1 MWVKSV
7 SAVILLF
14 CCQMSSA
21 NIDCF
26 ECVDFNALPDVNLH
40 VACESPDA
48 VFKKTYCDSQLRG
61 CVEEVL
67 TNTTDQ
73 TQLTYRYCI
82 QRGSGGYFES
92 PTGHLISSKEPGNNA
107 TSCIRENRIDVIR
120 DVCTCTEDLCNYD
133 GCSTCE
139 EYCNVQADDP
149 VPDTSV
155 EMDPKAKE
163 GGITCIKCLDPNS
176 GESRCGLPGVQEME
190 DYCGDDATRACVE
203 INVSPIGSKY
213 RRCFETAV
221 KDFPEYFVGLTDVST
236 YSSNISFRGCNVLE
250 LNGGGSVTTCI
261 CDEDRC
267 NSPCTF
273 CESCEEDETTTTT
286 TSSSQPTT
294 STTAGSGVANA
305 SPLAVSAIFLALQLY

>member
-1 MWVKSV
+1 MANFAATTV
-7 SAVILLF
+7 LLLVYF
-14 CCQMSSA
+14 HCSLAITCHECVHMDTGERIACEDPSSA
-21 NIDCF
+21 EVQTICGG
-26 ECVDFNALPDVNLH
+26 
-40 VACESPDA
+40 A
-48 VFKKTYCDSQLRG
+48 VSG
-61 CVEEVL
+61 CVHEKVDNVNPGGMMNTFRYCTAGGSPGRFAATNQTSCMHFDYVEVL
-67 TNTTDQ
+67 
-73 TQLTYRYCI
+73 
-82 QRGSGGYFES
+82 
-92 PTGHLISSKEPGNNA
+92 
-107 TSCIRENRIDVIR
+107 R
-120 DVCTCTEDLCNYD
+120 DVCTCVEDLCNYD

-149 VPDTSV
+149 VPDTS
-155 EMDPKAKE
+155 MDIDTKE
-163 GGITCIKCLDPNS
+163 GGITCMECFDPNS
-176 GESRCGLPGVQEME
+176 LETRCGLPGVQEVE
-190 DYCGDDATRACVE
+190 TYCGDDASSACVE
-203 INVSPIGSKY
+203 INVIQYDSNSGTF

-221 KDFPEYFVGLTDVST
+221 KDFPEYFMGLTDVST